1 MSPEGWS
8 EAEHAARASY
18 GRLVAWL
25 AWRWRDVAAAEDALS
40 DAFESAL
47 THWPRDGVPAAP
59 DAWLMTAAKRRLL
72 ERARHLRMAS
82 SPEVLATL
90 ESDEPDPLP
99 EVALPD
105 RRLGLLFV
113 CAHPAIGVDVRAPL
127 MLQVVLGLDA
137 AAIARAF
144 LVAPGAMAQRLVRA
158 KSKIRDAAI
167 RFEIPEPSERPAR
180 LAAVLEALY
189 GAYTIGSNV
198 AVHGPDAAALPV
210 IADLAAEAIYLARLV
225 TALEPASAEAAG
237 LLALMLHCEAR
248 RDAQFDADGVFV
260 PLPVQDPD
268 RWNRTMLA
276 EAEAVLAGAAAL
288 RAPGP
293 FQLEAAIQSAHT
305 QRAFTGR
312 TPWPAIVQLYAAL
325 ATHWPSIGATVGQA
339 VSMAEAGDAPAAL
352 TLLEAIDPARVADYQ
367 PWWVAVAWLRRRCGD
382 VAGARTATARAVG
395 LTVDP
400 RVRAHL
406 LREARDA

>member
-1 MSPEGWS
+1 MPPAGWS
-8 EAEHAARASY
+8 EAERAARSSY

-25 AWRWRDVAAAEDALS
+25 AWRWRDVAAAEDALA

-47 THWPRDGVPAAP
+47 VHWPRDGVPAAP

-72 ERARHLRMAS
+72 ERARHARMAG
-82 SPEVLATL
+82 SPEVVATL
-90 ESDEPDPLP
+90 ELDDTVVAAGPL
-99 EVALPD
+99 VD
-105 RRLGLLFV
+105 RRLDLLFV
-113 CAHPAIGVDVRAPL
+113 CAHPAISSDVRAPL

-137 AAIARAF
+137 AIIARAF
-144 LVAPGAMAQRLVRA
+144 LVAPGTMAQRLVRA

-167 RFEIPEPSERPAR
+167 RFDIPEPSERPVR

-210 IADLAAEAIYLARLV
+210 IADLTAEAVYLARLV
-225 TALEPASAEAAG
+225 ATLESASAEAAG

-248 RDAQFDADGVFV
+248 RDAQFDAEGVFV
-260 PLPVQDPD
+260 PLPVQDPGRWD
-268 RWNRTMLA
+268 RAVLA
-276 EAEAVLAGAAAL
+276 EAEAVLTRAAAL

-293 FQLEAAIQSAHT
+293 FQIEAAIQSAHA

-312 TPWPAIVQLYAAL
+312 TPWAAIVQLYAAL
-325 ATHWPSIGATVGQA
+325 ATHWPSIGATVGHA
-339 VSMAEAGDAPAAL
+339 IAMAEAGDSRAAL
-352 TLLEAIDPARVADYQ
+352 ALLEALDPVRVADYQ

-382 VAGARTATARAVG
+382 AAGALAATARAAG
-395 LTVDP
+395 LTADP

-406 LREARDA
+406 LRDAIDR